1 MDKTSTER
9 IQEITN
15 MIEEKDD
22 KDLEDNDLPFLFR
35 TLHSLAAKASCFFL
49 QLGVEDFNQVESDST
64 SVDDAFVRG
73 LQKWLNGTSVSRR
86 SLVEAVFKPAGGNNR
101 LLAREL
107 AKSFKDNIMRVFI
120 PIKEAKSTSTTK
132 IILCAGSVTSVASV
146 IKDMLNSKVAARWYQ
161 VGVVLGSKVSDLEVI
176 RMKQF
181 SAQES
186 EQEMFKMWLT
196 NCEDEATW
204 QRLVDAVGHS
214 AGGNNLRL
222 ALALSEKIIDKKL
235 SVPVSG
241 EDFADSPEESVGA
254 ASGCKPQDKFHGSG
268 SDSPPPPGSG
278 KKAEHKP
285 PASGVDSHALELQD
299 LMVEL
304 QPLVARWRPFGLALR
319 LSSDQLDEIEE
330 ECGKLQKRLEKVL
343 TLWLKKD
350 YDTKRFGMPSVQLL
364 VEAVRNRAGGNN
376 PALAETIDE
385 KHKGKLT

>member
-1 MDKTSTER
+1 LRCPLS
-9 IQEITN
+9 
-15 MIEEKDD
+15 
-22 KDLEDNDLPFLFR
+22 
-35 TLHSLAAKASCFFL
+35 
-49 QLGVEDFNQVESDST
+49 
-64 SVDDAFVRG
+64 SV
-73 LQKWLNGTSVSRR
+73 
-86 SLVEAVFKPAGGNNR
+86 
-101 LLAREL
+101 
-107 AKSFKDNIMRVFI
+107 
-120 PIKEAKSTSTTK
+120 
-132 IILCAGSVTSVASV
+132 
-146 IKDMLNSKVAARWYQ
+146 
-161 VGVVLGSKVSDLEVI
+161 
-176 RMKQF
+176 
-181 SAQES
+181 
-186 EQEMFKMWLT
+186 
-196 NCEDEATW
+196 
-204 QRLVDAVGHS
+204 
-214 AGGNNLRL
+214 
-222 ALALSEKIIDKKL
+222 
-235 SVPVSG
+235 
-241 EDFADSPEESVGA
+241 VGA

-385 KHKGKLT
+385 KHKGREIKTLT